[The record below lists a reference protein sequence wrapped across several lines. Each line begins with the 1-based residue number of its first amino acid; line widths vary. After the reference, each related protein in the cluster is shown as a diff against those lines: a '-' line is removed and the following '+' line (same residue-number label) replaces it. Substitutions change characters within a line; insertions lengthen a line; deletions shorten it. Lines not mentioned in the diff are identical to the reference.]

1 MKLKLNTTLCLTIL
15 CVSIS
20 LSQKNMDNPELKK
33 LYKEDQADRKAEK
46 VDWKL
51 ISEKD
56 SLRRKRVY
64 ELLKSD
70 KVKTANDYSNAAMI
84 FQHGKDS
91 IAFGMAVKLMKKAV
105 SLDATASKWLLAAA
119 IDRELMS
126 RNQPQIY
133 GTQFVRKGKEDPWE
147 LYNIDTTKIS
157 DEERIAHKVET
168 LAQLKER
175 VKLLNKKPISEVLE
189 TEISIEEFISFC
201 RREKTQ
207 KEESKYNLTE
217 IAINNYGYELMKKDK
232 NKEALALFRLNVELY
247 PNAFNTY
254 DSLGECLLKLDETE
268 EGLSAYRKSLTLNPD
283 NKNAEKIIKRYQNP
297 GTQY

>member
-20 LSQKNMDNPELKK
+20 LSQNNMDNPELKK
-33 LYKEDQADRKAEK
+33 LYKEDQADRKTEK

-51 ISEKD
+51 ISERD

-105 SLDATASKWLLAAA
+105 SLDATISKWLLAAA

-126 RNQPQIY
+126 RDQPQIY

-147 LYNIDTTKIS
+147 LYTIDTTKIS

-168 LAQLKER
+168 LARLKER

-189 TEISIEEFISFC
+189 TGISIEEFISFC

-232 NKEALALFRLNVELY
+232 NKEALALFKLNVELY

-268 EGLSAYRKSLTLNPD
+268 EGLSAYRKSLALNPD
-283 NKNAEKIIKRYQNP
+283 NKNAEKIIKKYQNP